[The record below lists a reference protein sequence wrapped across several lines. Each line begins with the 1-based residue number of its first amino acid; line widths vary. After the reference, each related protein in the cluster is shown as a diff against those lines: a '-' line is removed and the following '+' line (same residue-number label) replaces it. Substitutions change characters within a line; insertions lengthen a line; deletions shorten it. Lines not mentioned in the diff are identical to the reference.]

1 MNGDEVMNIKKEQE
15 IYVVADYFF
24 DSAAVNIDAVCV
36 DYSTAFTYMLN
47 DINDMLKTYGCYT
60 NKTGNLLPSS
70 SLDKNDEYKID
81 DIELT
86 ISENYAS
93 LCVSNLIICDWFIS
107 KSKVL

>member
-36 DYSTAFTYMLN
+36 DYSTAFTYTLN

-60 NKTGNLLPSS
+60 NEIGNLFLI
-70 SLDKNDEYKID
+70 DKNNEYKID